1 MDPCSQAERQVAEL
15 KSFDEGWEAALGE
28 FQMRQ
33 VIFPESSRG
42 IWKKKFLVVQKRLYF
57 KNFPIGNFSEHII
70 EVSRDLDLQNIE
82 GSPDLKQLIRA
93 GLKMTK

>member
-1 MDPCSQAERQVAEL
+1 
-15 KSFDEGWEAALGE
+15 
-28 FQMRQ
+28 MRQ
-33 VIFPESSRG
+33 VIFPKSSRG

-93 GLKMTK
+93 GLKMTKQTKILDQEGRQVGTWTEPNQP